1 MTVEPTDE
9 MLRDHLRQRAA
20 TATVTASPRP
30 LIEARADRIRTRRRR
45 TRWAVAVAAL
55 LIALGGAMLAVRTLT
70 SHPAVVHYEDSG
82 PTTSESTTT
91 LAPVVSEGQSHAQ
104 TPLYPE
110 ETRAALVKAWNALA
124 FCMQNHGATDFPMV
138 PDNYGDGTVPQP
150 VLEFT
155 PQVQDAM
162 GQCSAE
168 NEAVRQATL
177 VANGHPELI
186 PGTLP
191 PGNPPG
197 G

>member
-20 TATVTASPRP
+20 TASVTASPRP
-30 LIEARADRIRTRRRR
+30 LIEARADHIRTTRRRA
-45 TRWAVAVAAL
+45 RWAVAVAAL
-55 LIALGGAMLAVRTLT
+55 LIALGGALFAVRALT
-70 SHPAVVHYEDSG
+70 SHPAVVHYENSG
-82 PTTSESTTT
+82 PTTSETTSTVSP
-91 LAPVVSEGQSHAQ
+91 PVSVGQEQANY
-104 TPLYPE
+104 PLYPE
-110 ETRAALVKAWNALA
+110 ETRPALVAAINALA

-150 VLEFT
+150 VLDDS
-155 PQVQDAM
+155 PAVRDAM

-168 NEAVRQATL
+168 NEAARQATL
-177 VANGHPELI
+177 IANGHPELI
-186 PGTLP
+186 PDTLP